1 MEVKKMTCINCP
13 LGCSLEVSIM
23 GEDIQVSGNKCKRG
37 YEYGINEI
45 KDPRRIITSTIK
57 ILDGD
62 RPLVSV
68 KTDREIPKKL
78 IFEAMNIINQS
89 NAIAP
94 VKIGDILIKNI
105 LETGANIVATSS
117 VKNIN

>member
-1 MEVKKMTCINCP
+1 MTCINCP

-37 YEYGINEI
+37 HEYGLNEI
-45 KDPRRIITSTIK
+45 KDPRRIVTSTIK
-57 ILDGD
+57 VIGGD
-62 RPLVSV
+62 KPLVSA

-78 IFEAMNIINQS
+78 MIEAMKIINQ
-89 NAIAP
+89 NKAIAP
-94 VKIGDILIKNI
+94 VNIGDILIKNI

-117 VKNIN
+117 VRSIL

>member
-1 MEVKKMTCINCP
+1 MEIKKMTCINCP
-13 LGCSLEVSIM
+13 LGCSLEISIM

-37 YEYGINEI
+37 HEYGVNEI

-57 ILDGD
+57 ALGGD
-62 RPLVSV
+62 KPLVSV

-78 IFEAMNIINQS
+78 MLEAMKIINQNS
-89 NAIAP
+89 ASAP

-105 LETGANIVATSS
+105 LETGVNIVATSS
-117 VKNIN
+117 VKSIN